1 MTTMATSDFNQK
13 TSCVTPQL
21 SLEDLFRGI
30 LSTYCYYKSKWGY
43 RGVVGGAVSLKSSN
57 I

>member
-1 MTTMATSDFNQK
+1 MATSDFNQK